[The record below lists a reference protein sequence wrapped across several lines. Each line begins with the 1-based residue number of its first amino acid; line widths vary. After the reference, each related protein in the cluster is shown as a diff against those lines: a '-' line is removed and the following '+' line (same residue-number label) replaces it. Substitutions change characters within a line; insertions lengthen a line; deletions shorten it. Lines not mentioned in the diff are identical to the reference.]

1 MIEEIR
7 SLEFALIRN
16 ASAVKGGDRGAKGGL
31 GYRGGETYIYEA
43 DAEWW
48 KVAAACCCQ
57 KKETLV

>member
-31 GYRGGETYIYEA
+31 GYRGGEDTYM
-43 DAEWW
+43 
-48 KVAAACCCQ
+48 KQ
-57 KKETLV
+57 MQSGGKSPPLVC